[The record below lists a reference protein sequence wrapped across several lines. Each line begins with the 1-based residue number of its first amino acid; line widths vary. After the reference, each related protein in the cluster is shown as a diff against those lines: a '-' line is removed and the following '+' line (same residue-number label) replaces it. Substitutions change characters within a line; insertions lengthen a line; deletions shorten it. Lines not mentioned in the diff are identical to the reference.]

1 MQRHQGVVGVRAL
14 RLLAG
19 NRGRG
24 VGESSPVVG
33 RTGGGGEQHW
43 VFSGRWVS
51 SRGTGDEDD
60 GDQGKDK
67 PRGSSVWNFLTGGSS
82 SEDQSAAS
90 TSHAGRDDDR
100 HHDDVDGHDDSGSG
114 NSGNDGDNADS
125 SSSHQLIP
133 SRPED
138 RYREVI
144 AIPIARRPLFPGVI
158 MPTMVTDTRVIK
170 ELIDVRK
177 QGAQAY
183 VGAFLGKGGHGS
195 GEDEG
200 DRHGDGDMDGISHA
214 TRSVSDLASEYEVG
228 TFAQVHTVVP
238 HEQGAQLL
246 LLGHRRIRRTG
257 VASTSPLKYRI
268 DHIRD
273 EAYNKS
279 DDMLKASTL
288 ELISTVG
295 IVSCARSSRA
305 LTLSLALRATRFARS
320 PAQRDPAP
328 APVV

>member
-24 VGESSPVVG
+24 VVSESSPVVG
-33 RTGGGGEQHW
+33 RTGGRGEQHW

-82 SEDQSAAS
+82 SSEDQSAAS
-90 TSHAGRDDDR
+90 TSRAGRDDDR
-100 HHDDVDGHDDSGSG
+100 HHDDIDDGHDDSGSG
-114 NSGNDGDNADS
+114 SGNNADSS

-195 GEDEG
+195 GEDE
-200 DRHGDGDMDGISHA
+200 GDGDMDGISHA

-295 IVSCARSSRA
+295 IVSCARSSLIARPDS
-305 LTLSLALRATRFARS
+305 LTRATRFAHS